1 MHLCI
6 QVCYIRFVPFQGI
19 LANAVFSFFFQNN
32 LMVNTV
38 QDLLQINEDYAIKK
52 TYVNIDVPVIICLS

>member
-1 MHLCI
+1 
-6 QVCYIRFVPFQGI
+6 
-19 LANAVFSFFFQNN
+19 
-32 LMVNTV
+32 MVNTV